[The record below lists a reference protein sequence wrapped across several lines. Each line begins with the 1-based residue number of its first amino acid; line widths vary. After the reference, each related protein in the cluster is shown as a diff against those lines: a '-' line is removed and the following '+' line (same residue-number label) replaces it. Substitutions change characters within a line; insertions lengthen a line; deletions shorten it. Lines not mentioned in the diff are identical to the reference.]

1 MPKALREVVAMRG
14 ILCSKSCT
22 LTLIATLITITLAPT
37 EAMGCTSKPQRMNV
51 CELFAGI
58 AIMSAVLQSI
68 GWHIS
73 MLCEQNPILAEYLKI
88 KFPEADVQLEVE
100 EKPWIQWAKDGLTA
114 HTVVAGVPCQPFSA
128 IGQLQMQN
136 DKRAFMA
143 LHVCDAAVALKSSV
157 IILEEVSN
165 FVDLDDTHGVF
176 TEVKRYYKE
185 NGFSLEQI
193 IRPHHSECGGWTNR
207 ERVIIFFTKQ
217 GCKLD
222 IKMTKLAPQ
231 NPPELKPDTT
241 RNWLDYGT
249 ITGSGCHFQY
259 DEDTLVPGATVYIY
273 GDRRLMRIQ
282 STTDKSM
289 TLRVRD
295 TKSRCRPFSV
305 PLQRLQST
313 FNRDNRI
320 KFIWQGMTHNSM
332 PVISQTIRA
341 WGEEPGR
348 GGPLMW
354 WKGGV
359 YTATV
364 CTCARLNEVE
374 DSDLEIMEQ
383 LKFTEAQKRS
393 AIGNCVVDSMVRGPF
408 IQMKEQLYPTPP
420 TSTPS
425 KRSHDMLTADGETRS
440 AGTTRYY
447 SVSEHKGLATLSE
460 AETRGR
466 VYKCIY
472 CTDYGTPQPYSVV
485 LEHEKHCVNNTKSAK
500 DLMDWVQHTDEPV
513 YFYSETDTSTGYL
526 SQWYLC
532 IIKDDD
538 NMTYISAEQYM
549 MAAKAKVHKEMSTHE
564 SIMMASSQ
572 AEIKQLGRMMPNYD
586 EQMWSSIRPAVLR
599 AGNKLK
605 FGQNPQLMTKL
616 LATGQAY
623 IAEASAQDAI
633 CGIGISVT
641 DAQGGMP
648 HKGDNL
654 LGKALMQVRTELL
667 QGAPILPGK
676 PDNADSYQTALNNA
690 FPKKAKLQQT
700 TNAEPT
706 VQAQPKPEVKGDCKG
721 DCKTHDVL
729 CNYGYCYECCFNNEC
744 SCSEKHPHPN
754 QLDGN
759 APKAVEMPTIK
770 SAREGK
776 PKQTKQDMQVLLL
789 PINTKRGTVYL
800 SHHGEPLSATHKHAA
815 TGTITKHAQS
825 LAPGKRVYFIGR
837 CLYETG
843 KAWVTAT
850 LKAEATGDA
859 QREYNLKQL
868 VGTKAHRPTL
878 LAMAKFGSMI
888 SGHTTLGQMRPLMN
902 ATGEFEVGALCARV
916 IKPELI
922 AQDSKHSTRT
932 EALLACRA
940 AEEQTR
946 KALTDAAKVADSER
960 VSNYL
965 CEWAQATTETSLRD
979 IPDGLL
985 AQIPKLDSP
994 ALATMLFSCTGNMPR
1009 TNSFTPPTQKRTNYK
1024 PKDISDIKHQN
1035 KITDRETFLKDL
1047 LIYYRLSRQPKVTNR
1062 QLVASRPE
1070 ADVCCVG
1077 DYYDEAQGIVWDLR
1091 GHKPVPL
1098 DFSVPV
1104 TTHINVDLWKDYM
1117 EKLGIDTVDKQ
1128 LVVMVMEGVCTLN
1141 NMAHQTTNASPLISL
1156 AEGIT
1161 SITSEIARLVEL
1173 GYLLEYDSQ
1182 PFEPIICNPQ
1192 GARIKADGST
1202 WRRISDNG
1210 FPQGIMIDSDLV
1222 NVIAANVATKLT
1234 LNLPHELK
1242 VTYKDTA
1249 RDICVLRHIG
1259 DQLGWVLKEWCDDL
1273 KDWFYQLKQH
1283 CSEYHKSCFI
1293 FHDPVSDKLKWYVET
1308 VMGMGYVHTS
1318 NISQRFTNSIIHI
1331 FIYEFNKADKQFLDK
1346 ERRTNKVL
1354 DDYLK
1359 RRSDLVTNNQFGEAR
1374 LASVHGYTD
1383 DIKGM
1388 ILEPPGHSRLAVML
1402 TVWCE
1407 LCHRL
1412 GIRTAAPC
1420 KRIIGSTNRYLGV
1433 ISIAVLAIQVLPQD
1447 KVMKLLAGLC
1457 VAASGHQAF
1466 SEYQKLVGLLGF
1478 TQYALG
1484 LERSTMNICYEPMAE
1499 GCANGPRSKVV
1510 ANTRRKQAW
1519 TQWAERLIKS
1529 NGAPCNNAIDQIP
1542 STLPSAVH
1550 VFVWYGDAAIK
1561 GTSRP
1566 AMGAYSHS
1574 LYWVFYLSGRHTKHL
1589 HISALEFL
1597 TIIGQLII
1605 FGNKMPMPSGTCKYQ
1620 ILIQSDSLNA
1630 TMDLTEEAR
1639 KSPIMQYIHERM
1651 LQRQEYQRL
1660 KHVLQAGH
1668 IWGEGNSI
1676 TDDLSR
1682 GDLQLAIDTCTMLGV
1697 KPKELPVPSTFTQLV
1712 NDCVEKAIS
1721 LGASKR
1727 Q

>member
-1 MPKALREVVAMRG
+1 MPKARTTIVAMRR
-14 ILCSKSCT
+14 ILCSESCT
-22 LTLIATLITITLAPT
+22 LTLTAIILTTTLTTT
-37 EAMGCTSKPQRMNV
+37 EAMDCTSKPERMNV

-68 GWHIS
+68 GWNVS
-73 MLCEQNPILAEYLKI
+73 MLCERNPILAEYLKI
-88 KFPEADVQLEVE
+88 RFPGADVQLEVE
-100 EKPWIQWAKDGLTA
+100 EKPWIQWAEKGLTA
-114 HTVVAGVPCQPFSA
+114 HTVVAGVPCQPFST
-128 IGQLQMQN
+128 IGQLRMQK

-143 LHVCDAAVALKSSV
+143 LHVCDAAVALKASV
-157 IILEEVSN
+157 IVLEEVPG
-165 FVDLDDTHGVF
+165 FVDLDDKHGVF
-176 TEVKRYYKE
+176 TKVRQYYKE

-207 ERVIIFFTKQ
+207 ERVIIFFTQ
-217 GCKLD
+217 GVRKIRLQ
-222 IKMTKLAPQ
+222 MTKLAPK
-231 NPPELKPDTT
+231 NPPDLKPDTT

-249 ITGSGCHFQY
+249 VTSSGHHFQY
-259 DEDTLVPGATVYIY
+259 DEDTLVPGATIYIY
-273 GDRRLMRIQ
+273 ADMRLMRIQ
-282 STTDKSM
+282 STTNRSM
-289 TLRVRD
+289 TLRVKD

-313 FNRDNRI
+313 FNRDNTI
-320 KFIWQGMTHNSM
+320 KFIWQGMTHNNV

-354 WKGGV
+354 WKGGI
-359 YTATV
+359 YTTTV
-364 CTCARLNEVE
+364 CTCARLNEVK
-374 DSDLEIMEQ
+374 DSDLKIMEQ
-383 LKFTEAQKRS
+383 LNFTEAQKRS
-393 AIGNCVVDSMVRGPF
+393 AIGNCVVDSMVRSPF
-408 IQMKEQLYPTPP
+408 IQMKEQLYPAPQ

-425 KRSHDMLTADGETRS
+425 KRSHDMLAADRETWS
-440 AGTTRYY
+440 AGSTAIR
-447 SVSEHKGLATLSE
+447 SVSEHKRLATLSE
-460 AETRGR
+460 AETKGKL
-466 VYKCIY
+466 YKCTY
-472 CTDYGTPQPYSVV
+472 CTEYGPPQPYSVV
-485 LEHEKHCVNNTKSAK
+485 LEHEKHCVKNTKSAQH
-500 DLMDWVQHTDEPV
+500 LMDWVQHTDKPV
-513 YFYSETDTSTGYL
+513 YFYSENDTTTGYL

-532 IIKDDD
+532 IIRDDD
-538 NMTYISAEQYM
+538 GVVYISAEQYM
-549 MAAKAKVHKEMSTHE
+549 MAAKAKVHKEKSNHE
-564 SIMMASSQ
+564 SIMIASTHS
-572 AEIKQLGRMMPNYD
+572 EIKRLGRMMPNYN
-586 EQMWSSIRPAVLR
+586 EQLWTSIRPSVLR
-599 AGNKLK
+599 TGNKLK
-605 FGQNPQLMTKL
+605 FGQNPRLMTKL
-616 LATGQAY
+616 LATGNAY

-641 DAQGGMP
+641 DAQRGMP
-648 HKGDNL
+648 HKGENL

-667 QGAPILPGK
+667 QNAPVLPG
-676 PDNADSYQTALNNA
+676 NTQSASHQRLNDRS
-690 FPKKAKLQQT
+690 PKKAKLQQT
-700 TNAEPT
+700 LSADATVNTQTKAEI
-706 VQAQPKPEVKGDCKG
+706 KGDCKG
-721 DCKTHDVL
+721 GCNTRDVL
-729 CNYGYCYECCFNNEC
+729 CNYGYCYECCFNIEC
-744 SCSEKHPHPN
+744 SCT
-754 QLDGN
+754 
-759 APKAVEMPTIK
+759 EMPTIK
-770 SAREGK
+770 SARIGK
-776 PKQTKQDMQVLLL
+776 PKQKKPDMQLLLL

-815 TGTITKHAQS
+815 TGTITKHAQG
-825 LAPGKRVYFIGR
+825 LAPGQRVYFIGR
-837 CLYETG
+837 CTYEEG

-850 LKAEATGDA
+850 LKAEPTGDA

-916 IKPELI
+916 IKPKLI
-922 AQDSKHSTRT
+922 AQASKHSTRT

-946 KALTDAAKVADSER
+946 KALTDAAKVADSAR
-960 VSNYL
+960 VSTYL
-965 CEWAQATTETSLRD
+965 CEWASAITETSLRD

-994 ALATMLFSCTGNMPR
+994 TLATMLFSCTGNMPS
-1009 TNSFTPPTQKRTNYK
+1009 TNSFTPPTQKRTDYK
-1024 PKDISDIKHQN
+1024 PKDISDIKHRS
-1035 KITDRETFLKDL
+1035 KMLDRETFLKDL
-1047 LIYYRLSRQPKVTNR
+1047 LIYYRLSRQPNVTNR

-1077 DYYDEAQGIVWDLR
+1077 DYYEEAQGIVWDLR
-1091 GHKPVPL
+1091 GHEPVPM
-1098 DFSVPV
+1098 DFNVPLK
-1104 TTHINVDLWKDYM
+1104 THIKVDLWLDYM
-1117 EKLGIDTVDKQ
+1117 KKLGIDTVDKQ
-1128 LVVMVMEGVCTLN
+1128 LMIMVTKGVCTLN

-1222 NVIAANVATKLT
+1222 GVIAANEATKLT
-1234 LNLPHELK
+1234 LDLPHELK

-1259 DQLGWVLKEWCDDL
+1259 DKLGWILKEWCDDL

-1283 CSEYHKSCFI
+1283 GSEYHKSCFI

-1331 FIYEFNKADKQFLDK
+1331 FIYEFNKADKQFMDK
-1346 ERRTNKVL
+1346 ERLTNKVL
-1354 DDYLK
+1354 DHYLK
-1359 RRSDLVTNNQFGEAR
+1359 QRTDLVTDNQFSEAR

-1447 KVMKLLAGLC
+1447 KVMRALAGLC

-1466 SEYQKLVGLLGF
+1466 SEYQNLIGLLGF

-1484 LERSTMNICYEPMAE
+1484 LEKRTMNICYEPMAE

-1529 NGAPCNNAIDQIP
+1529 NGAPCNNAIDETP
-1542 STLPSAVH
+1542 NTLPSTVH

-1574 LYWVFYLSGRHTKHL
+1574 LYWVFYLSSRHTKHL

-1630 TMDLTEEAR
+1630 TMDLTEEAK
-1639 KSPIMQYIHERM
+1639 KSPIMQYIHDKM
-1651 LQRQEYQRL
+1651 LQRPEYQRL
-1660 KHVLQAGH
+1660 KYVLQAGH